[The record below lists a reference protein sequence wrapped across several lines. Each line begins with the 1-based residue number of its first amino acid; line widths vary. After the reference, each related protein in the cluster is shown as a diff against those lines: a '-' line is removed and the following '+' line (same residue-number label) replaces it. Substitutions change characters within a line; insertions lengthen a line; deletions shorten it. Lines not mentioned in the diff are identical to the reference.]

1 MKKAIILAA
10 GMGLRLNPVTNNNP
24 KCLIDVNG
32 KSILKRELECLEQ
45 NGIKETV
52 IVIGY
57 MAEKIVD
64 VIGGHFGK
72 MKIGYIENRLFN
84 KTNNIYSLWR
94 AKEQLKD
101 GCVLIEGDVVFEN
114 EILTNL
120 LNTDK
125 DKSYWVVDKFSEGM
139 NGCILTTRN
148 NGSEI
153 QSINIVRGGIKDI
166 NPNCFKSVGVLKLTP
181 EFCFLF
187 THLLDHY
194 IRKGVV
200 GVYYDIVLADHIN
213 GCKIYACPTNGL
225 KWFEIDDANDL
236 KRARAIFKNLE

>member
-10 GMGLRLNPVTNNNP
+10 GMGLRLNPVTNNTP

-45 NGIKETV
+45 NGIEETV

-57 MAEKIVD
+57 KAEKIID
-64 VIGGHFGK
+64 AIGGHFGK
-72 MKIGYIENRLFN
+72 MEIWYIENRLFN
-84 KTNNIYSLWR
+84 KTNNIYSLWL

-101 GCVLIEGDVVFEN
+101 GCVLIEGDVIFEN

-120 LNTDK
+120 LKTDK
-125 DKSYWVVDKFSEGM
+125 DKSFWVVDKFSEGM
-139 NGCILTTRN
+139 NGCMLTTRN

-153 QSINIVRGGIKDI
+153 RSIKIVRGGTKGIK
-166 NPNCFKSVGVLKLTP
+166 PNCFKSVGVLKLTP
-181 EFCFLF
+181 DFGVLF
-187 THLLDHY
+187 GRRLDDY
-194 IRKGVV
+194 IRKGIVD
-200 GVYYDIVLADHIN
+200 VYYDIVLADHV
-213 GCKIYACPTNGL
+213 GKSPVYACPVNGL

-236 KRARAIFKNLE
+236 QKAREMF